1 MQIENEQ
8 KLFDLTKVLENQER
22 IKTFAYEGV
31 SIQYLPLLIRHE
43 SMALDLDREDFI
55 KYVTNW
61 ALVSYG
67 VRHTETG
74 EEDKAL
80 ALFWE
85 SEKIPSGFREALADE
100 IAELSGLD
108 VPEKEDEVTEE
119 SLAADTAIATNL

>member
-22 IKTFAYEGV
+22 IKTFVFEGV
-31 SIQYLPLLIRHE
+31 SIQHLPLMPQHE
-43 SMALDLDREDFI
+43 AMALELDREDFI

-61 ALVSYG
+61 SLVSHG

-74 EEDKAL
+74 EEDKSL
-80 ALFWE
+80 ATFWK
-85 SEKIPSGFREALADE
+85 SEKIPTGFREALADE
-100 IAELSGLD
+100 VAEPSGLD

-119 SLAADTAIATNL
+119 SLAADTAIATNQ